1 MTNSRTDS
9 ADMPRTSRHY
19 EVERVAN
26 GYIVRGFYGTYIA
39 KDEYELT
46 EVFVA
51 TKAREAMVGTK

>member
-1 MTNSRTDS
+1 
-9 ADMPRTSRHY
+9 MPRTSRHY